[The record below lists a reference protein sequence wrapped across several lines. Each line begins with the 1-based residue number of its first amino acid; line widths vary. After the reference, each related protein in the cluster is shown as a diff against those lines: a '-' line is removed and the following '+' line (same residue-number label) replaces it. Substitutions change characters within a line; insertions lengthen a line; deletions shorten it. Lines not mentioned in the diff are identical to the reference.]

1 MDDSDHIAQRL
12 AAVQDALLAL
22 ADDAFAEKF
31 ELLKEQDKLRDE
43 AAEYAVNQDANRTDD
58 DLLIELRSLRDQ
70 MKAIEGQRIDLVYQ
84 AGTGGVSNMG
94 NLGGVDINI
103 RADEALGLSRIK
115 ARIGVIKGVL
125 IDRSVDIP
133 DPD

>member
-1 MDDSDHIAQRL
+1 L
-12 AAVQDALLAL
+12 P
-22 ADDAFAEKF
+22 DDAFAEKF
-31 ELLKEQDKLRDE
+31 ELLKQQDKLRDE
-43 AAEYAVNQDANRTDD
+43 AADYAVNQDAERTDD

-70 MKAIEGQRIDLVYQ
+70 MKAIEEQRIDLVYQ

-103 RADEALGLSRIK
+103 QADESLGLSKIK

-125 IDRSVDIP
+125 IDRGVDIP
-133 DPD
+133 VPD